1 MRYLVGIDGGGTRTT
16 VVVAEEGGREILRRT
31 GAAGLVDP
39 RQPAESAAELVLLV
53 RQALSE
59 TALDA
64 PPAALC
70 AGLAGVGNLEER
82 EVVRSTLAAASL
94 AQRVHVISDG
104 EIALEGAFLGGPGIL
119 LIAGTG
125 SVAYGRGEDG
135 RIERCGGWGM
145 LVGDEGSGYA
155 IGRGAL
161 AAALRAVDGRG
172 ANTWLLP
179 TFLEHLGLS
188 GPRGIPPWAGRAEKR
203 EIAALVPQV
212 VRVAEE
218 GDGVA
223 RELLQREAREL
234 AQHAIALVH
243 RLGPWSAEPPAVFFG
258 GVFGSRIF
266 AQLVHGAILAELPGI
281 KLREPAADAV
291 AGALRYAARCLDSQP

>member
-1 MRYLVGIDGGGTRTT
+1 MRYLVGVDGGGTRTT
-16 VVVAEEGGREILRRT
+16 IVVAEESGREILRRD

-39 RQPAESAAELVLLV
+39 RRPAASAAGLALLV

-59 TALDA
+59 AALDA
-64 PPAALC
+64 PAAALC

-94 AQRVHVISDG
+94 AERVHVISDG

-125 SVAYGRGEDG
+125 SVAYGRAEDG

-145 LVGDEGSGYA
+145 VVGDEGSGYA
-155 IGRGAL
+155 IGRAAL

-188 GPRGIPPWAGRAEKR
+188 TPRGIPPWAGRAEKG
-203 EIAALVPQV
+203 EIAALVPHV

-218 GDGVA
+218 GDAVA
-223 RELLQREAREL
+223 REVLQREAREL
-234 AQHAIALVH
+234 AQHAVALVH
-243 RLGPWSAEPPAVFFG
+243 RLGPWSTGPSVVFFG
-258 GVFGSRIF
+258 GVFRSRIF
-266 AQLVHGAILAELPGI
+266 AQLVHGAILAELPGVQ
-281 KLREPAADAV
+281 LRESAADAV
-291 AGALRYAARCLDSQP
+291 AGALRYAAQCLDSPL